1 VTSKYALDGST
12 EFLEIVVDCW
22 NDDCDILG
30 SEGGLVVNR
39 NGLIEPMAD
48 GVPDE
53 ACISVN

>member
-12 EFLEIVVDCW
+12 EFLEIVVNCW

-30 SEGGLVVNR
+30 GKGGLAGYS
-39 NGLIEPMAD
+39 NGLIEPMTD

-53 ACISVN
+53 AYISVN